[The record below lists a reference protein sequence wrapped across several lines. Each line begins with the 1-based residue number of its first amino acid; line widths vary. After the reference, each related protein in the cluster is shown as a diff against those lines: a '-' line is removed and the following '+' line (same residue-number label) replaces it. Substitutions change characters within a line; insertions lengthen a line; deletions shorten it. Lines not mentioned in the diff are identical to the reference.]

1 MASADSSF
9 ASLWTTLKAKF
20 DRLSEHHDVMLLLAL
35 AVLAAGV
42 FAFAELAGEVVA
54 GQATSFDESILLAF
68 RESGDLDDPIGN
80 SSIEEAVRDIT
91 ALGGT
96 VIIVLLLLATLA
108 YFLLDKR
115 PRSALFLLG
124 SVLSGIGVTF
134 ILKSSFARPRPDLVS
149 HGMEALTASFPSGHS
164 ATAAVVYLT
173 LGALMARAHPGRRL
187 KIFLIGISVFVAIAV
202 GISRV
207 YLGVHWPTDVIAGWT
222 VGATWAVAAS
232 LVARSLQH
240 RGWLEPPRML
250 LRPTD

>member
-1 MASADSSF
+1 MDTPPPT
-9 ASLWTTLKAKF
+9 LWTRLKAKA
-20 DRLSEHHDVMLLLAL
+20 DHLADHYDVMLLLAL

-54 GQATSFDESILLAF
+54 GDVTTFDESILLAF
-68 RESGDLDDPIGN
+68 RVPGDLDDPIGN
-80 SSIEEAVRDIT
+80 ASVEEAVRDVT

-96 VIIVLLLLATLA
+96 VIIVLILVTTLA

-124 SVLSGIGVTF
+124 SILSGTAITF

-187 KIFLIGISVFVAIAV
+187 KVFLMSICLFITVAV
-202 GISRV
+202 GISRI

-222 VGATWAVAAS
+222 VGATWAIAAS
-232 LVARSLQH
+232 LVARSLQQ